1 MLPLPQ
7 IIRRKR
13 DGGRLTPD
21 EISTI
26 VLGFARGE
34 VPDYQMSALLMAI
47 VFRGLDTDEL
57 RAWLDAM
64 VRSGTVVDLSHVPG
78 VKVDKHS
85 TGGVGD
91 KVSLCLAPLV
101 AACGV
106 PVPMMSGRGLGHTGG
121 TLDKLE
127 AIPGFR
133 TDLPVDR
140 FREIVASCGVAMV
153 GQTADLAPA
162 DRRIYALRDVT
173 GTVESVP
180 LITASILSKKVAEG
194 ADALVLDVKVGDG
207 AFMKTIDDARRL
219 ARTLVAAAHA
229 YGKPLTALLTRM
241 DRPLGRAAGNAL
253 ETIEAIE
260 VLRGGGPA
268 DLVELTLAL
277 GAEML
282 QLGGRAA
289 GEAEGRARLR
299 AAIADGSGL
308 ERFRRM
314 VEAQG
319 GDPRALDDVGRF
331 PRAARRTV
339 VRAARGGWI
348 TRIACEAVGW
358 LNVELGAGRRAAGD
372 RVDPAVGF
380 EFERNVGD
388 RVERGEPLV
397 VVHHRD
403 EPAAA
408 DVVRRLGEAIAI
420 GDEPPPDVP
429 LVLERID
436 RSGDP
441 GGRPARATHLRSS
454 RRRDSAGR
462 RTPPPWRRRRVG

>member
-1 MLPLPQ
+1 MLPMPQ

-13 DGGRLTPD
+13 DGGRLAPD
-21 EISTI
+21 EVREI

-34 VPDYQMSALLMAI
+34 LPDYQMSALLMAI
-47 VFRGLDTDEL
+47 VFRGLETDEL

-64 VRSGTVVDLSHVPG
+64 VRSGVVVDLSHVPG
-78 VKVDKHS
+78 TKVDKHS

-91 KVSLCLAPLV
+91 KISLCLAPLV

-133 TDLPVDR
+133 TDLPVER
-140 FREIVASCGVAMV
+140 FREIVAECGVAMV
-153 GQTADLAPA
+153 GQTAELAPA

-173 GTVESVP
+173 ATVESVP
-180 LITASILSKKVAEG
+180 LITASILSKKLAEG

-207 AFMKTIDDARRL
+207 AFMKTVDDARTL
-219 ARTLVAAAHA
+219 ARALVAAAHA
-229 YGKPLTALLTRM
+229 YDKPLTALLTRM

-253 ETIEAIE
+253 ETIEALE
-260 VLRGGGPA
+260 VLRGRGPA
-268 DLVELTLAL
+268 DVLELTLAL

-282 QLGGRAA
+282 RLGGRAA
-289 GEAEGRARLR
+289 DETEARAKLQ

-319 GDPRALDDVGRF
+319 GDPRALDDDGRLARAPRQTVLRA
-331 PRAARRTV
+331 PRA
-339 VRAARGGWI
+339 GWI
-348 TRIACEAVGW
+348 THIACETVGW
-358 LNVELGAGRRAAGD
+358 LNVELGAGRRVSSDA
-372 RVDPAVGF
+372 VDPGVGF

-388 RVERGEPLV
+388 RVERNDPLV

-420 GDEPPPDVP
+420 GD
-429 LVLERID
+429 
-436 RSGDP
+436 
-441 GGRPARATHLRSS
+441 
-454 RRRDSAGR
+454 
-462 RTPPPWRRRRVG
+462 

>member
-13 DGGRLTPD
+13 DGGELTAD
-21 EISTI
+21 EVREL
-26 VLGFARGE
+26 VLAYARGT

-47 VFRGLDTDEL
+47 VFRGLTPRETA
-57 RAWLDAM
+57 AWLDAM
-64 VRSGTVVDLSHVPG
+64 VRSGTVVDLSRIPG

-85 TGGVGD
+85 TGGIGD

-127 AIPGFR
+127 SIPGFR
-133 TDLPVDR
+133 TDQSVER
-140 FREIVASCGVAMV
+140 FAEIVARCGLALV

-162 DRRIYALRDVT
+162 DRGLYALRDVT

-207 AFMKTIDDARRL
+207 AFMKTPED
-219 ARTLVAAAHA
+219 ARTLARSLVGAAAA
-229 YGKPLTALLTRM
+229 YGKPLVALLTRM

-253 ETIEAIE
+253 EAAEAID
-260 VLRGGGPA
+260 VLEGQGPP
-268 DLVELTLAL
+268 DLIELTLAL
-277 GAEML
+277 GAEMPV
-282 QLGGRAA
+282 LGRKAA
-289 GEAEGRARLR
+289 NEFEARARLR
-299 AAIADGSGL
+299 RAIEDGSGL
-308 ERFRRM
+308 ERFRAV

-319 GDPRALDDVGRF
+319 GDPRAVDDTSRL
-331 PRAARRTV
+331 PRAPLVTP
-339 VRAARGGWI
+339 VRASRAGWI
-348 TRIACEAVGW
+348 RRIGCEAVGW
-358 LNVELGAGRRAAGD
+358 LNVELGAGRRTAAD
-372 RVDPAVGF
+372 RIDPGVGMIF
-380 EFERNVGD
+380 VHNVGD
-388 RVERGEPLV
+388 RVEEGQTIVE
-397 VVHHRD
+397 VHHRD

-408 DVVRRLGEAIAI
+408 DVLRRLADAVDL
-420 GDEPPPDVP
+420 GDEPPEPVP

-436 RSGDP
+436 G
-441 GGRPARATHLRSS
+441 
-454 RRRDSAGR
+454 
-462 RTPPPWRRRRVG
+462 

>member
-21 EISTI
+21 EVREI

-34 VPDYQMSALLMAI
+34 LPDYQMSALLMAI
-47 VFRGLDTDEL
+47 VFRGLELDEL

-64 VRSGTVVDLSHVPG
+64 VRSGIVVDLSGVPG

-133 TDLPVDR
+133 TDQPVDR

-153 GQTADLAPA
+153 GQTAELAPA

-173 GTVESVP
+173 GTVESIP
-180 LITASILSKKVAEG
+180 LITASILSKKLAEG

-207 AFMKTIDDARRL
+207 AFMKTAEEARTL
-219 ARTLVAAAHA
+219 ARALVAAALA

-253 ETIEAIE
+253 ETIEALE
-260 VLRGGGPA
+260 VLQGRGPA
-268 DLVELTLAL
+268 DVLELTLAL

-282 QLGGRAA
+282 RLGRQADDDVQA
-289 GEAEGRARLR
+289 RARLR

-319 GDPRALDDVGRF
+319 GDPRALDDYGRF
-331 PRAARRTV
+331 ARAPRQTTLRAPRA
-339 VRAARGGWI
+339 GWI
-348 TRIACEAVGW
+348 VSIACETVGW
-358 LNVELGAGRRAAGD
+358 LNVELGAGRRVSADA
-372 RVDPAVGF
+372 VDPGVGL

-388 RVERGEPLV
+388 RVEAGEPLV

-408 DVVRRLGEAIAI
+408 DVVRRLGEAIAV
-420 GDEPPPDVP
+420 GDAPPPAVP
-429 LVLERID
+429 LVLERVE
-436 RSGDP
+436 R
-441 GGRPARATHLRSS
+441 
-454 RRRDSAGR
+454 
-462 RTPPPWRRRRVG
+462 

>member
-21 EISTI
+21 EVREI

-34 VPDYQMSALLMAI
+34 LPDYQMAALLMAI
-47 VFRGLDTDEL
+47 VFRGLETDEL

-64 VRSGTVVDLSHVPG
+64 VRSGIVVDLAHVPG
-78 VKVDKHS
+78 TKVDKHS

-91 KVSLCLAPLV
+91 KISLCLAPLV

-133 TDLPVDR
+133 TDLPVER
-140 FREIVASCGVAMV
+140 FREIVAACGVAMV
-153 GQTADLAPA
+153 GQTAELAPA

-173 GTVESVP
+173 ATVESIP
-180 LITASILSKKVAEG
+180 LITASILSKKLAEG

-207 AFMKTIDDARRL
+207 AFMKTADDARTL
-219 ARTLVAAAHA
+219 ARALVEAAHA
-229 YGKPLTALLTRM
+229 YGKPLTSLLTRM

-260 VLRGGGPA
+260 VLKGRGPA
-268 DLVELTLAL
+268 DVLELTLAL

-282 QLGGRAA
+282 RLGGRAA
-289 GEAEGRARLR
+289 DEAQGRARLR

-319 GDPRALDDVGRF
+319 GDPRALDDYGRF
-331 PRAARRTV
+331 ARAPRQSVLRAAR
-339 VRAARGGWI
+339 AGWV
-348 TRIACEAVGW
+348 TRIACETVGW
-358 LNVELGAGRRAAGD
+358 LNVELGAGRRVSSD
-372 RVDPAVGF
+372 QVDPGVGF
-380 EFERNVGD
+380 ELERNVGD
-388 RVERGEPLV
+388 RVAAGDPLAI
-397 VVHHRD
+397 VHHRD
-403 EPAAA
+403 EPAAT
-408 DVVRRLGEAIAI
+408 DVLRRLGEAIAI
-420 GDEPPPDVP
+420 GDAAPPAVP
-429 LVLERID
+429 LILERVE
-436 RSGDP
+436 R
-441 GGRPARATHLRSS
+441 
-454 RRRDSAGR
+454 
-462 RTPPPWRRRRVG
+462 